1 MNKKAFPFT
10 AAKTP
15 MSKPSRRDLLKGA
28 AAGLVI
34 GFVFTPARSR
44 VLAAAP
50 PPQLT
55 NAQLANA
62 FVRVAPDNT
71 VTVMIKHLEMGQ
83 GVYTGLPTIVAEE
96 LDADW
101 SQMRAE
107 SAPAN
112 AELYKNLA
120 FGMQGTGGST
130 AVANSFE
137 QLRKAGATAR
147 AMLVDVAAKDWKVP
161 AASITVKKGVVSH
174 AASKRSATFG
184 ELAEKA
190 ARLAP
195 PVDVKLKDPKDFTL
209 IGTDVPRMDNI
220 EKTTGK
226 AVFAI
231 DVVRPGMVYAAVARP
246 PRFGAVMKTFDA
258 KAASSLKGVIA
269 VVPIS
274 SGVAVVA
281 DSFWTAKQARDA
293 LQITWDDSNA
303 EKRGTPE
310 LLAAYKAL
318 AKTPGQSAKKTGDAN
333 AALSTAAKTV
343 TAEFEFPYL
352 AHAPME
358 PLDAVVE
365 VRDGAC
371 EVWAGSQFQT
381 IDQANVARV
390 LGLKPEQVTIHT
402 LVAGGS
408 FGRRANF
415 ASDFIVET
423 AEVAKTLPPGTPVK
437 LIWTREDDIKGGKYR
452 PMYVHSMKAGLD
464 ANGGLAA
471 WSHRIVGQSILK
483 GTAFAGQPGSL
494 DFTSVEGASNLPY
507 NIPNI
512 DVELHTT
519 EVGVPVLWWRSVGS
533 THNAY
538 ATEVFI
544 DMVARAAG
552 KDPLA
557 FRQAMLPAG
566 HARHKALLDLVAQKS
581 GWGTD
586 LGADKARG
594 IAVAE
599 SFSSFVAQV
608 AEISRDAKGNIKVDR
623 IVCAVDCGI
632 AINPDVIRAQMEGG
646 IGYGLGAI
654 MKGAITLKDGM
665 VEQSNF
671 DGYDVLR
678 MDEMPKIEVH
688 IVPSTANPTGV
699 GEPGVPPAGPA
710 VANAIFALTGKPVTV
725 LPINK
730 ALLSS

>member
-1 MNKKAFPFT
+1 MNKKAFPF
-10 AAKTP
+10 AASETP

-34 GFVFTPARSR
+34 GFVFTPRGSR
-44 VLAAAP
+44 VLAAEAP
-50 PPQLT
+50 PPLT
-55 NAQLANA
+55 NAELVNA

-112 AELYKNLA
+112 AALYKNLA

-147 AMLVDVAAKDWKVP
+147 AMLVEAAAKDWKVP
-161 AASITVKKGVVSH
+161 AADITVSKGVVSH
-174 AASKRSATFG
+174 AGSQRSATFG
-184 ELAEKA
+184 ALADKA
-190 ARLAP
+190 ARLTP
-195 PVDVKLKDPKDFTL
+195 PADVKLKDPKDFTL
-209 IGTDVPRMDNI
+209 IGTSVPRMDNV

-226 AVFAI
+226 AIFALDI
-231 DVVRPGMVYAAVARP
+231 VRPGMVYAAVARA
-246 PRFGAVMKTFDA
+246 PRFGATMKTFDPT
-258 KAASSLKGVIA
+258 ASMRLKGVIS
-269 VVPIS
+269 VTPIS

-293 LQITWDDSNA
+293 LQITWDDSKA

-310 LLAAYKAL
+310 LLAEYKKL
-318 AKTPGQSAKKTGDAN
+318 AKTQGQSAKKAGDAAGVLAK
-333 AALSTAAKTV
+333 AARTV
-343 TAEFEFPYL
+343 TADFEFPYL

-358 PLDAVVE
+358 PMDAVVE
-365 VRDGAC
+365 IKDGAC
-371 EVWAGSQFQT
+371 EVWAGCQFQT
-381 IDQANVARV
+381 VDQGNVARV

-402 LVAGGS
+402 LLAGGS

-423 AEVAKTLPPGTPVK
+423 VEVAKTLPAGTPVK
-437 LIWTREDDIKGGKYR
+437 LIWTREDDIKGGRYR
-452 PMYVHSMKAGLD
+452 PMYVHSMTAGLD
-464 ANGGLAA
+464 ANGALSA
-471 WSHRIVGQSILK
+471 WSHRIVGQSIMK
-483 GTAFAGQPGSL
+483 GTAFQGQPGSI
-494 DFTSVEGASNLPY
+494 DATSVEGASNLPY
-507 NIPNI
+507 NVPNI

-519 EVGVPVLWWRSVGS
+519 DVGVPVLWWRSVGS

-544 DMVARAAG
+544 DIVARAAG

-557 FRQAMLPAG
+557 FRQAMLPAE
-566 HARHKALLDLVAQKS
+566 HARHKAVLDLVAQKS
-581 GWGTD
+581 GWGTA
-586 LGADKARG
+586 LGANKARG

-599 SFSSFVAQV
+599 SFGSYVAQV
-608 AEISRDAKGNIKVDR
+608 AEVSRDAKGDIKVER

-646 IGYGLGAI
+646 IGYGLGAV
-654 MKGAITLKDGM
+654 MKGAITLKDGL

-671 DGYDVLR
+671 DGYDLLR

-730 ALLSS
+730 AKLSS